1 MIGLDETIVKLLSWP
16 SMSLLIH
23 IVEEGVGE
31 NRMKGKEKKSLPYS
45 KQLGYYVIILLF
57 DRKFCTNH
65 N

>member
-1 MIGLDETIVKLLSWP
+1 
-16 SMSLLIH
+16 MSLLIH

-45 KQLGYYVIILLF
+45 KQLGYYVTILLF

-65 N
+65 NKTA

>member
-1 MIGLDETIVKLLSWP
+1 
-16 SMSLLIH
+16 MSLLIH